1 MNDEKKIS
9 VDEWI
14 DIATE
19 LITTFCDKYEDDG
32 KISVR
37 DGLALILVL
46 LKGIAKAIK
55 SN

>member
-1 MNDEKKIS
+1 MAGKKIT
-9 VDEWI
+9 VDEWVE
-14 DIATE
+14 IATD

-46 LKGIAKAIK
+46 LKGIAKAYK
-55 SN
+55 ED